1 MADDCSSQGSMET
14 DLEMDQEV
22 EYLSHEAD
30 GHVVPPHPREAAPS
44 DLQRLAHE
52 SDRWTMDERLSLASD
67 PASHV
72 ATGGS
77 DAAEPKLPVA
87 DALGAVYLLAR
98 PSLPTGFFNLFS

>member
-1 MADDCSSQGSMET
+1 MADDCSSQGSVES

-22 EYLSHEAD
+22 QYLSHEAD
-30 GHVVPPHPREAAPS
+30 GHVVPPHPRAEEPS
-44 DLQRLAHE
+44 DMERLAHE
-52 SDRWTMDERLSLASD
+52 SDRWIMDERMSLASD
-67 PASHV
+67 PASNV

-77 DAAEPKLPVA
+77 DGPKPKLPVA